1 MSGLSSPYP
10 CYGRDDSI
18 RWFAMPGTH
27 EHPRLTG
34 GYEPE
39 HSSSG
44 PDRFDQFW
52 AREIERRK
60 RRNWSRLATVTGGV
74 GAIGTPLLFLM
85 FLGHPYLDALM
96 ATLAFVSSLC
106 AGSSSMWLTV
116 QGLKGMSDTRPLPPP
131 PGTRRAGRWRSKDGE
146 KSVERQLLEVIERHG
161 EITPARAALETSLT
175 VDEAEGELTRLA
187 QKGHID
193 VRVDGGRL
201 VYAL

>member
-1 MSGLSSPYP
+1 
-10 CYGRDDSI
+10 
-18 RWFAMPGTH
+18 MPGTH

-39 HSSSG
+39 RSAAG

-60 RRNWSRLATVTGGV
+60 KRNWSRLATATGGV
-74 GAIGTPLLFLM
+74 GAVGTPLLFLM
-85 FLGHPYLDALM
+85 FLGTPYVDPFL
-96 ATLAFVSSLC
+96 ATLAFVVSLC

-116 QGLKGMSDTRPLPPP
+116 QGVKGLSDTRPLPSPP
-131 PGTRRAGRWRSKDGE
+131 KTQGPGRRRGGDGE

-175 VDEAEGELTRLA
+175 VDEAEGELSRLA

-193 VRVDGGRL
+193 VRAEGGRL